1 MQEDSNG
8 EAGDNNL
15 RQEERG
21 AGVPKTP
28 PSVLIHQ
35 KASRDRVQLVFT
47 AVGGLPWGNVE

>member
-1 MQEDSNG
+1 MQEDSHG